1 MQGHNIFS
9 KFNLLLD
16 LMLGQTRGK
25 MGSIIQ
31 ILKKPLIYKEF
42 IEIIGRNTYFK
53 FFFTN

>member
-1 MQGHNIFS
+1 
-9 KFNLLLD
+9 
-16 LMLGQTRGK
+16 MLGQTRGK

-42 IEIIGRNTYFK
+42 IEIIGRNTYFN